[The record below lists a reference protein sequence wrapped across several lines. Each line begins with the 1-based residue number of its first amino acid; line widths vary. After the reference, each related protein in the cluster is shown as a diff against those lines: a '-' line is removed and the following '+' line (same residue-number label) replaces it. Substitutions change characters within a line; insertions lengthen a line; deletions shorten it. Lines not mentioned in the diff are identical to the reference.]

1 MAGKIVFRIGIS
13 LEEIDREIVAN
24 VEAAVAAAERG
35 ESFEAKR
42 TISFENW
49 TTFFRSMTA
58 NRIAVLQ
65 HVAARDVVAS
75 VRELAIG
82 LGRDYAAVHADVA
95 ELVRLGLLE
104 RDGRAIRCE
113 IEPDRAELAA
123 A

>member
-24 VEAAVAAAERG
+24 VEAAVAAAGRG

-75 VRELAIG
+75 VRELAVG

>member
-1 MAGKIVFRIGIS
+1 MAGKIVFRIGMS
-13 LEEIDREIVAN
+13 LEEIDREIVAT
-24 VEAAVAAAERG
+24 VAATERG

-42 TISFENW
+42 IISFENW

-82 LGRDYAAVHADVA
+82 LSRDYAAVHADVA
-95 ELVRLGLLE
+95 ELVQLGLLE

-113 IEPDRAELAA
+113 IKPDRAELAA